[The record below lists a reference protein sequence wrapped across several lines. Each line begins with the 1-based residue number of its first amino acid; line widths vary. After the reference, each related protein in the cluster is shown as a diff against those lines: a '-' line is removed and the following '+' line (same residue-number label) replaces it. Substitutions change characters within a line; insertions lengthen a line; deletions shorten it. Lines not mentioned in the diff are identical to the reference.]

1 MLLHSLSSSVN
12 CRCVIGAECSIV
24 GQERPH
30 DPGVLVR
37 QGDRRHVLVAPCHQ
51 FAQPALRLCLVLGK
65 ADDGSRTVDHQ
76 GAQVSVAR
84 LLMPNKVCLP
94 PLECCRGVGSCHTYM
109 DDRWPAAQRKTPSL
123 GRRWMLLYYLMVETA
138 APAQPRCYWL

>member
-1 MLLHSLSSSVN
+1 MLLHALRSSVN

-76 GAQVSVAR
+76 GAQVSVAT
-84 LLMPNKVCLP
+84 LADAQQGLFATTGMLP
-94 PLECCRGVGSCHTYM
+94 GYRIVQYLH
-109 DDRWPAAQRKTPSL
+109 
-123 GRRWMLLYYLMVETA
+123 GR
-138 APAQPRCYWL
+138 